1 MSPLTTEAS
10 LDTISR
16 MLDELDEPR
25 IVITEQFEILHAN
38 PAYQALYGQ
47 VVGQRCHAASHG
59 YQRPCNEEGESCPL
73 QMTLSSG
80 QPERVLHI
88 HRTAHGEEHV
98 DVELMPLADISGHR
112 HLFIEKMQHLPQASS
127 QPAPDKMVG
136 RSPAFRSMLLLAQR
150 AAPSRAAV
158 LLIGESGTGKEGL
171 ARAIHNSGGDARRPF
186 IAVDCASLTETLLES
201 ELFGYE
207 KGAFTGAQQRKQG
220 LVEAA
225 DGGTLFLDEIG
236 DLPLS
241 QQVKLLRLL
250 ESGSFRRVGGIHS
263 IPANFR
269 LIAATHRD
277 LAQMVAEGSF
287 RADLYYRLAVFPI
300 RLPPLRERREDIPL
314 LAAALLER
322 VAPGRQLQLDADA
335 RQWLVEQ
342 AFPGNI
348 RELRNLLERAS
359 LLSDGEQISR
369 EHLNAPSGLQSD
381 SIPQPAAPAP
391 MQPFQ
396 CGLLPLAEVQARYL
410 QWAVRH
416 SQLGRKELATR
427 LQITE
432 RTLYRQLAALEKKT
446 PT

>member
-1 MSPLTTEAS
+1 MSPLTTAAS

-127 QPAPDKMVG
+127 QPVPDKMVG

-150 AAPSRAAV
+150 AAPSHAAV

-171 ARAIHNSGGDARRPF
+171 ARAIHQNGGPAQRPF

-250 ESGSFRRVGGIHS
+250 ESGSFRRVGGISS

-269 LIAATHRD
+269 LIAATHRN
-277 LAQMVAEGSF
+277 LQAMVAEGSF
-287 RADLYYRLAVFPI
+287 RADLFYRLAVFPI

-314 LAAALLER
+314 LATALLER

-359 LLSDGEQISR
+359 LLTDGDTITPEQLR
-369 EHLNAPSGLQSD
+369 DQPWPD
-381 SIPQPAAPAP
+381 SPPVPAAGHADPL
-391 MQPFQ
+391 PFSSTLQ
-396 CGLLPLAEVQARYL
+396 PLAELEAAYL
-410 QWAVRH
+410 QWAVTH
-416 SQLGRKELATR
+416 SGLSRKALAQQ

-432 RTLYRQLAALEKKT
+432 RTLYRHLAMLEKKT
-446 PT
+446 PAM